1 MTLRGSGFWSV
12 AILLSAATPV
22 LAQTPPP
29 QTGNPPRMV
38 LDRVVASVNDEALTL
53 SEVQEEGQPVIRKI
67 FQDFV
72 GAERERRVEQAEQHL
87 VNDLIDR
94 RLLYQVAKKEGMLP
108 STAEVQGALEEI
120 KRNNNAADDVQFRA
134 LLKAEGLTLDQVR
147 RTISERLAIGRL
159 LARQVRSS
167 IILGEEELAKYYE
180 ANPEKF
186 RRVPEAQ
193 IHHALF
199 SVGSGEGEAKVKARV
214 EEAGAKIRAGAD
226 FGATAGQYGADAVA
240 SGADVLTVHR
250 GELAPEIEAVAFSLP
265 VGEISAPIRTDVG
278 YHLIRVE
285 KVRAEPVA
293 PFAEVREL
301 IRDQLLQEK
310 FEARRKDYIAGLR
323 ARASIQVFLK
333 EGEIL
338 GIPGGARESEAV
350 TRRSP

>member
-72 GAERERRVEQAEQHL
+72 GAERERRV
-87 VNDLIDR
+87 
-94 RLLYQVAKKEGMLP
+94 
-108 STAEVQGALEEI
+108 
-120 KRNNNAADDVQFRA
+120 
-134 LLKAEGLTLDQVR
+134 EGLTLDQVR